1 MVGSAAVSCRLHR
14 RGARLAAAEGS
25 VDGIH
30 QLGEFVSADQ
40 YAGLVARARQA
51 PAPWLDL
58 KPDTLRS
65 SYNRLPY
72 LVEHRLAEHPRFS
85 LDQLFALCRRL
96 PEEQVKYR
104 FGVVPGNTHF
114 DSSFE
119 RYRKELTLDDAI
131 DRLEEKQAYI
141 VIYNPERD
149 PDYQPVIEGLLGEI
163 AAQTEKLDPGINWYS
178 TYIFISAHDSVT
190 PYHMDREMNFLF
202 QIRGTKTARLWDPF
216 DDEVMTPTQKDLLFA
231 ATDACRPPYREAFLA
246 KAMMFELKPG
256 LGVHH
261 PFIAPHLVRTGPQ
274 LSISFALTFRTR
286 QSDIWTAAHRFNHHL
301 RSLGLRP
308 RSVRR
313 SALLDRTKAGLQ
325 HILQRARH
333 GANLS
338 AGETN

>member
-1 MVGSAAVSCRLHR
+1 M
-14 RGARLAAAEGS
+14 
-25 VDGIH
+25 
-30 QLGEFVSADQ
+30 LGEFVSADQ
-40 YAGLVARARQA
+40 YAGLVARTRKA
-51 PAPWLDL
+51 PVSWLDL
-58 KPDTLRS
+58 KPDTLKS
-65 SYNRLPY
+65 SYNLRPY

-85 LDQLFALCRRL
+85 LDPLFALCRRL
-96 PEEQVKYR
+96 PEEQVKFR
-104 FGVVPGNTHF
+104 FGVVPGHTHF

-163 AAQTEKLDPGINWYS
+163 AVQIRERDPAINWYS

-202 QIRGTKTARLWDPF
+202 QVRGTKTVRLWDPF

-231 ATDACRPPYREAFLA
+231 ATDPCRPPYRDAFLE
-246 KAMMFELKPG
+246 KAMIFELKPG

-261 PFIAPHLVRTGPQ
+261 PFIAPHLVHTGPNV
-274 LSISFALTFRTR
+274 SISFALTFRTR

-301 RSLGLRP
+301 RKFGLRP
-308 RSVRR
+308 TSVRR
-313 SALLDRTKAGLQ
+313 NPLLDRAKAGLQ
-325 HILQRARH
+325 RIAQRARH
-333 GANLS
+333 GQNATAERAN
-338 AGETN
+338 